1 MVVFKSI
8 KPGKAFQSSR
18 FRQNMRA
25 AAEQMRPQIVAD
37 FDKTT
42 ATWKPED
49 KPDFKGEVKVGSA
62 AGGALAKAVTGSATG
77 VSVEVYT
84 ESEIYGYVDEGTR
97 VRFATMTPDFQPKT
111 RPRRI
116 ASYRGRGGVAYIDR
130 RRLRPGIKAR
140 EFSKTIREKWHPRF
154 REQMQAAVDKAARES
169 GHLFK

>member
-8 KPGKAFQSSR
+8 KPGKPFQSSR
-18 FRQNMRA
+18 FRAQMRA
-25 AAEQMRPQIVAD
+25 AAEKMRPQITAD

-49 KPDFKGEVKVGSA
+49 KPAFKSAVNVGSA
-62 AGGALAKAVTGSATG
+62 AGGRLAKVVTGSSTG
-77 VSVEVYT
+77 VSIEVLT
-84 ESEIYGYVDEGTR
+84 DSAIYGYLDEGTR
-97 VRFATMTPDFQPKT
+97 VRYATMTPDFQPKT

-130 RRLRPGIKAR
+130 RRPRPGIKAR
-140 EFSKTIREKWHPRF
+140 EFSKTIREKWHSRF
-154 REQMQAAVDKAARES
+154 REHMQAAVDKAARES